1 PCGCKQGRAKLLN
14 ERRPF
19 FACYGSTAASL
30 ARMVRMVALMDEV
43 FLWDGSDGLGLRN
56 RSFLLQCQL
65 GPFRGSN
72 SEKLPCD
79 LARKNLGKQ
88 RRYGIA
94 DLSLHGHASA
104 NEFEVSR

>member
-1 PCGCKQGRAKLLN
+1 
-14 ERRPF
+14 
-19 FACYGSTAASL
+19 
-30 ARMVRMVALMDEV
+30 MIRMVALMDEV

-72 SEKLPCD
+72 REELPCY

-94 DLSLHGHASA
+94 DLSLHGHASS
-104 NEFEVSR
+104 NEFEVSRKGLNPRHLFNAKPAILPVEWTYR